1 MNPRENRLTVNPV
14 SDRVLDHG
22 TPPDRRWIQS
32 LALTGRIGAG
42 TSLHSEMARESFL
55 RDLASYR
62 QRKSHAIT
70 VVSDGW
76 QQGWGTEQREHRLGL
91 EIIFSRRGEKADQVI
106 QRLAAEL
113 GSACAV
119 VSSDREIINVAKV
132 QGAFVMKAQEFIE
145 SCRGRRAW
153 PALLSTKSWI
163 QERISCRSE
172 ARRSAEIR
180 ESCPRRYDSA
190 TGSSS
195 DFEQAFCILGRHASD
210 SLDRHARCIGVKF
223 R

>member
-1 MNPRENRLTVNPV
+1 MALHLIIDGYNL
-14 SDRVLDHG
+14 
-22 TPPDRRWIQS
+22 

-42 TSLHSEMARESFL
+42 TSLHSEIARESFL

-70 VVSDGW
+70 VVFDGW

-106 QRLAAEL
+106 QRLAAEF

-119 VSSDREIINVAKV
+119 VSSDREIINVAT
-132 QGAFVMKAQEFIE
+132 GAGSLRDEGSGVYRKTAGAVEFE
-145 SCRGRRAW
+145 PRLSPQRAGYR
-153 PALLSTKSWI
+153 
-163 QERISCRSE
+163 ERISRRSE
-172 ARRSAEIR
+172 VPRNVGIR
-180 ESCPRRYDSA
+180 GSCPRRYDSA

-195 DFEQAFCILGRHASD
+195 DFEQAFCILGRNASD
-210 SLDRHARCIGVKF
+210 SLDRHARRIGVKF